1 MKIAATNLP
10 DIFVLEP
17 AVHGDERGFFFE
29 SFNQKRFEEAIG
41 RKTQFVQDNHSRS
54 VKGVLRG
61 LHYQIK
67 QPQGKLIR
75 ALQGEIFDV
84 AVDLRRHSATF
95 GKWSGTVLSAENKK
109 QMWVPE
115 GFAHGFVVTER
126 DGGNSLQGHRL
137 LRAAARAFAALERPS
152 GCDSLAAGWSAD
164 SVRQRP
170 GRGSACAGG
179 GFRVRLLVTGAN
191 GQVGWELR
199 QSLAPLGEVIA
210 LDRAACDLARPAEAA
225 RILRAATPDI
235 IVNAAAYT
243 AVDRAEQEE
252 ELATLI
258 NGTAVGEIAETARQ
272 LGALLI
278 HYSTDYVFDGRKDA
292 PYAEDDVPHP
302 ISAYGRSKL
311 AGERAI
317 AQCGGR
323 YLIVRTSWIYA
334 ARGHNFLKTVLRLAR
349 ERDELRIV
357 DDQIG
362 APTWA
367 RDLAAAT
374 AVMTRQARQ
383 EIARDDFESGLFHV
397 TGSGATSWFVFA
409 QAVVKQAEQSG
420 LLARKS
426 KIVPIA
432 SSEYP
437 VAATRPK
444 NSRLSGARA
453 RNRFMIALPEWE
465 QSLAL
470 CMRELSA

>member
-1 MKIAATNLP
+1 
-10 DIFVLEP
+10 
-17 AVHGDERGFFFE
+17 
-29 SFNQKRFEEAIG
+29 
-41 RKTQFVQDNHSRS
+41 
-54 VKGVLRG
+54 
-61 LHYQIK
+61 
-67 QPQGKLIR
+67 
-75 ALQGEIFDV
+75 
-84 AVDLRRHSATF
+84 
-95 GKWSGTVLSAENKK
+95 
-109 QMWVPE
+109 
-115 GFAHGFVVTER
+115 
-126 DGGNSLQGHRL
+126 
-137 LRAAARAFAALERPS
+137 
-152 GCDSLAAGWSAD
+152 
-164 SVRQRP
+164 
-170 GRGSACAGG
+170 
-179 GFRVRLLVTGAN
+179 LLVTGAD
-191 GQVGWELR
+191 GQVGCELR
-199 QSLAPLGEVIA
+199 QSLAPLGQVIA
-210 LDRAACDLARPAEAA
+210 LDRAACDLARPAEVA
-225 RILRAATPDI
+225 RILRAATPDV

-258 NGTAVGEIAETARQ
+258 NGTAVGEIAQAARQ

-292 PYAEDDVPHP
+292 PYAEDDVPSP

-349 ERDELRIV
+349 ERDELSIV

-374 AVMTRQARQ
+374 AAMTRQARQ

-409 QAVVKQAEQSG
+409 KAVVKQAEQYG

-453 RNRFMIALPEWE
+453 RHRFQIALPEWE
-465 QSLAL
+465 QSLAV

>member
-1 MKIAATNLP
+1 M
-10 DIFVLEP
+10 
-17 AVHGDERGFFFE
+17 
-29 SFNQKRFEEAIG
+29 
-41 RKTQFVQDNHSRS
+41 
-54 VKGVLRG
+54 
-61 LHYQIK
+61 
-67 QPQGKLIR
+67 
-75 ALQGEIFDV
+75 
-84 AVDLRRHSATF
+84 
-95 GKWSGTVLSAENKK
+95 
-109 QMWVPE
+109 
-115 GFAHGFVVTER
+115 
-126 DGGNSLQGHRL
+126 
-137 LRAAARAFAALERPS
+137 
-152 GCDSLAAGWSAD
+152 
-164 SVRQRP
+164 
-170 GRGSACAGG
+170 
-179 GFRVRLLVTGAN
+179 RLLVTGAD
-191 GQVGWELR
+191 GQVGCELR
-199 QSLAPLGEVIA
+199 QSLAPLGQVIA
-210 LDRAACDLARPAEAA
+210 LDRAACDLARPAEVA
-225 RILRAATPDI
+225 RILRAATPDV

-258 NGTAVGEIAETARQ
+258 NGTAVGEIAQAARQ

-292 PYAEDDVPHP
+292 PYAEDDVPSP

-426 KIVPIA
+426 KVVPIA

-453 RNRFMIALPEWE
+453 RHRFQIALPEWE
-465 QSLAL
+465 QSLAV

>member
-1 MKIAATNLP
+1 
-10 DIFVLEP
+10 
-17 AVHGDERGFFFE
+17 
-29 SFNQKRFEEAIG
+29 
-41 RKTQFVQDNHSRS
+41 
-54 VKGVLRG
+54 
-61 LHYQIK
+61 
-67 QPQGKLIR
+67 
-75 ALQGEIFDV
+75 
-84 AVDLRRHSATF
+84 
-95 GKWSGTVLSAENKK
+95 
-109 QMWVPE
+109 
-115 GFAHGFVVTER
+115 
-126 DGGNSLQGHRL
+126 
-137 LRAAARAFAALERPS
+137 
-152 GCDSLAAGWSAD
+152 
-164 SVRQRP
+164 
-170 GRGSACAGG
+170 
-179 GFRVRLLVTGAN
+179 VRLLVTGAN
-191 GQVGWELR
+191 GQVGCELR

-210 LDRAACDLARPAEAA
+210 LDRAACDLARPAEVA

-258 NGTAVGEIAETARQ
+258 NGTAVGEIAQAARQ

-292 PYAEDDVPHP
+292 PYAEDDVPSP

-374 AVMTRQARQ
+374 AAMTRQARQ

-409 QAVVKQAEQSG
+409 QAVVKQAEQFG

-453 RNRFMIALPEWE
+453 RHRFQIALPEWE
-465 QSLAL
+465 QSLAV

>member
-1 MKIAATNLP
+1 
-10 DIFVLEP
+10 
-17 AVHGDERGFFFE
+17 
-29 SFNQKRFEEAIG
+29 
-41 RKTQFVQDNHSRS
+41 
-54 VKGVLRG
+54 VK
-61 LHYQIK
+61 
-67 QPQGKLIR
+67 
-75 ALQGEIFDV
+75 
-84 AVDLRRHSATF
+84 
-95 GKWSGTVLSAENKK
+95 
-109 QMWVPE
+109 
-115 GFAHGFVVTER
+115 
-126 DGGNSLQGHRL
+126 
-137 LRAAARAFAALERPS
+137 
-152 GCDSLAAGWSAD
+152 
-164 SVRQRP
+164 
-170 GRGSACAGG
+170 
-179 GFRVRLLVTGAN
+179 LLVTGAN
-191 GQVGWELR
+191 GQVGCELR

-210 LDRAACDLARPAEAA
+210 LDRAACDLARPAEVAQ
-225 RILRAATPDI
+225 ILRAATPDV

-258 NGTAVGEIAETARQ
+258 NGTAVGEIAQAARQ

-292 PYAEDDVPHP
+292 PYAEDDVPSP

-409 QAVVKQAEQSG
+409 KAVVKQAEQYG

-453 RNRFMIALPEWE
+453 RHRFQIALPEWE
-465 QSLAL
+465 QSLAV

>member
-1 MKIAATNLP
+1 
-10 DIFVLEP
+10 
-17 AVHGDERGFFFE
+17 
-29 SFNQKRFEEAIG
+29 
-41 RKTQFVQDNHSRS
+41 
-54 VKGVLRG
+54 
-61 LHYQIK
+61 
-67 QPQGKLIR
+67 
-75 ALQGEIFDV
+75 
-84 AVDLRRHSATF
+84 
-95 GKWSGTVLSAENKK
+95 
-109 QMWVPE
+109 
-115 GFAHGFVVTER
+115 
-126 DGGNSLQGHRL
+126 
-137 LRAAARAFAALERPS
+137 
-152 GCDSLAAGWSAD
+152 
-164 SVRQRP
+164 
-170 GRGSACAGG
+170 
-179 GFRVRLLVTGAN
+179 VRLLVTGAN
-191 GQVGWELR
+191 GQVGCELR
-199 QSLAPLGEVIA
+199 QSLAPLGQVIA

-225 RILRAATPDI
+225 RILREAAPDI

-258 NGTAVGEIAETARQ
+258 NGTAVGEIAQAARQ

-292 PYAEDDVPHP
+292 PYAEDDVPSP

-374 AVMTRQARQ
+374 AAMTRQARQ

-409 QAVVKQAEQSG
+409 QAVVKQAEQFG

-453 RNRFMIALPEWE
+453 RHRFQIALPEWE
-465 QSLAL
+465 QSLAV

>member
-1 MKIAATNLP
+1 MK
-10 DIFVLEP
+10 
-17 AVHGDERGFFFE
+17 
-29 SFNQKRFEEAIG
+29 
-41 RKTQFVQDNHSRS
+41 
-54 VKGVLRG
+54 
-61 LHYQIK
+61 
-67 QPQGKLIR
+67 
-75 ALQGEIFDV
+75 
-84 AVDLRRHSATF
+84 
-95 GKWSGTVLSAENKK
+95 
-109 QMWVPE
+109 
-115 GFAHGFVVTER
+115 
-126 DGGNSLQGHRL
+126 
-137 LRAAARAFAALERPS
+137 
-152 GCDSLAAGWSAD
+152 
-164 SVRQRP
+164 
-170 GRGSACAGG
+170 
-179 GFRVRLLVTGAN
+179 LLVTGAN
-191 GQVGWELR
+191 GQVGCELR

-210 LDRAACDLARPAEAA
+210 LDRAACDLARPAEVA

-258 NGTAVGEIAETARQ
+258 NGTAVGEIAQAARQ

-292 PYAEDDVPHP
+292 PYAEDDVPSP

-409 QAVVKQAEQSG
+409 QAVVKQAEQFG

-453 RNRFMIALPEWE
+453 RHRFQIALPEWE
-465 QSLAL
+465 QSLAV

>member
-1 MKIAATNLP
+1 
-10 DIFVLEP
+10 
-17 AVHGDERGFFFE
+17 
-29 SFNQKRFEEAIG
+29 
-41 RKTQFVQDNHSRS
+41 
-54 VKGVLRG
+54 VK
-61 LHYQIK
+61 
-67 QPQGKLIR
+67 
-75 ALQGEIFDV
+75 
-84 AVDLRRHSATF
+84 
-95 GKWSGTVLSAENKK
+95 
-109 QMWVPE
+109 
-115 GFAHGFVVTER
+115 
-126 DGGNSLQGHRL
+126 
-137 LRAAARAFAALERPS
+137 
-152 GCDSLAAGWSAD
+152 
-164 SVRQRP
+164 
-170 GRGSACAGG
+170 
-179 GFRVRLLVTGAN
+179 LLVTGAN
-191 GQVGWELR
+191 GQVGCELR

-210 LDRAACDLARPAEAA
+210 LDRAACDLARPAEVA

-258 NGTAVGEIAETARQ
+258 NGTAVGEIAQAARQ

-292 PYAEDDVPHP
+292 PYAEDDVPSP

-357 DDQIG
+357 EDQIG

-409 QAVVKQAEQSG
+409 KAVVKQAEQYG

-453 RNRFMIALPEWE
+453 RHRFQIALPEWE
-465 QSLAL
+465 QSLAV
-470 CMRELSA
+470 CMRELRA

>member
-1 MKIAATNLP
+1 MK
-10 DIFVLEP
+10 
-17 AVHGDERGFFFE
+17 
-29 SFNQKRFEEAIG
+29 
-41 RKTQFVQDNHSRS
+41 
-54 VKGVLRG
+54 
-61 LHYQIK
+61 
-67 QPQGKLIR
+67 
-75 ALQGEIFDV
+75 
-84 AVDLRRHSATF
+84 
-95 GKWSGTVLSAENKK
+95 
-109 QMWVPE
+109 
-115 GFAHGFVVTER
+115 
-126 DGGNSLQGHRL
+126 
-137 LRAAARAFAALERPS
+137 
-152 GCDSLAAGWSAD
+152 
-164 SVRQRP
+164 
-170 GRGSACAGG
+170 
-179 GFRVRLLVTGAN
+179 LLVTGAN
-191 GQVGWELR
+191 GQVGCELR

-210 LDRAACDLARPAEAA
+210 LDRAACDLARPAEVA
-225 RILRAATPDI
+225 RILRAATPDV

-258 NGTAVGEIAETARQ
+258 NGTAVGEIAQAARQ

-292 PYAEDDVPHP
+292 PYAEDDVPSP

-357 DDQIG
+357 EDQIG

-409 QAVVKQAEQSG
+409 KAVVKQAEQYG

-453 RNRFMIALPEWE
+453 RHRFQIALPEWE
-465 QSLAL
+465 QSLAV

>member
-1 MKIAATNLP
+1 M
-10 DIFVLEP
+10 
-17 AVHGDERGFFFE
+17 
-29 SFNQKRFEEAIG
+29 
-41 RKTQFVQDNHSRS
+41 
-54 VKGVLRG
+54 
-61 LHYQIK
+61 
-67 QPQGKLIR
+67 
-75 ALQGEIFDV
+75 
-84 AVDLRRHSATF
+84 
-95 GKWSGTVLSAENKK
+95 
-109 QMWVPE
+109 
-115 GFAHGFVVTER
+115 
-126 DGGNSLQGHRL
+126 
-137 LRAAARAFAALERPS
+137 
-152 GCDSLAAGWSAD
+152 
-164 SVRQRP
+164 
-170 GRGSACAGG
+170 
-179 GFRVRLLVTGAN
+179 RLLVIGAN
-191 GQVGWELR
+191 GQVGCELR

-210 LDRAACDLARPAEAA
+210 LDRAACDLARPAEVA
-225 RILRAATPDI
+225 RILRAATPDV

-258 NGTAVGEIAETARQ
+258 NGTAVGEIAQAARQ

-292 PYAEDDVPHP
+292 PYAEDDVPSP

-357 DDQIG
+357 EDQIG

-409 QAVVKQAEQSG
+409 KAVVKQAEQYG

-453 RNRFMIALPEWE
+453 RHRFQIALPEWE
-465 QSLAL
+465 QSLAV

>member
-1 MKIAATNLP
+1 MK
-10 DIFVLEP
+10 
-17 AVHGDERGFFFE
+17 
-29 SFNQKRFEEAIG
+29 
-41 RKTQFVQDNHSRS
+41 
-54 VKGVLRG
+54 
-61 LHYQIK
+61 
-67 QPQGKLIR
+67 
-75 ALQGEIFDV
+75 
-84 AVDLRRHSATF
+84 
-95 GKWSGTVLSAENKK
+95 
-109 QMWVPE
+109 
-115 GFAHGFVVTER
+115 
-126 DGGNSLQGHRL
+126 
-137 LRAAARAFAALERPS
+137 
-152 GCDSLAAGWSAD
+152 
-164 SVRQRP
+164 
-170 GRGSACAGG
+170 
-179 GFRVRLLVTGAN
+179 LLVTGAN
-191 GQVGWELR
+191 GQVGCELR
-199 QSLAPLGEVIA
+199 QSLAPLGQVIA

-225 RILRAATPDI
+225 RILREAAPDI

-258 NGTAVGEIAETARQ
+258 NGTAVGEIAQAARQ
-272 LGALLI
+272 LGAMLI

-292 PYAEDDVPHP
+292 PYAEDDVPSP
-302 ISAYGRSKL
+302 LSAYGRSKL

-357 DDQIG
+357 EDQIG

-409 QAVVKQAEQSG
+409 KAVVKQAEQYG

-453 RNRFMIALPEWE
+453 RHRFQIALPEWE
-465 QSLAL
+465 QSLAV

>member
-1 MKIAATNLP
+1 
-10 DIFVLEP
+10 
-17 AVHGDERGFFFE
+17 
-29 SFNQKRFEEAIG
+29 
-41 RKTQFVQDNHSRS
+41 
-54 VKGVLRG
+54 VK
-61 LHYQIK
+61 
-67 QPQGKLIR
+67 
-75 ALQGEIFDV
+75 
-84 AVDLRRHSATF
+84 
-95 GKWSGTVLSAENKK
+95 
-109 QMWVPE
+109 
-115 GFAHGFVVTER
+115 
-126 DGGNSLQGHRL
+126 
-137 LRAAARAFAALERPS
+137 
-152 GCDSLAAGWSAD
+152 
-164 SVRQRP
+164 
-170 GRGSACAGG
+170 
-179 GFRVRLLVTGAN
+179 LLVTGAN
-191 GQVGWELR
+191 GQVGCELR

-210 LDRAACDLARPAEAA
+210 LDRAACDLARPAEVA

-258 NGTAVGEIAETARQ
+258 NGTAVGEIAQAARQ

-292 PYAEDDVPHP
+292 PYAEDDVPSP

-409 QAVVKQAEQSG
+409 KAVVKQAEQYG

-453 RNRFMIALPEWE
+453 RHRFQIALPEWE
-465 QSLAL
+465 QSLAV

>member
-1 MKIAATNLP
+1 
-10 DIFVLEP
+10 
-17 AVHGDERGFFFE
+17 
-29 SFNQKRFEEAIG
+29 
-41 RKTQFVQDNHSRS
+41 
-54 VKGVLRG
+54 
-61 LHYQIK
+61 
-67 QPQGKLIR
+67 
-75 ALQGEIFDV
+75 
-84 AVDLRRHSATF
+84 
-95 GKWSGTVLSAENKK
+95 
-109 QMWVPE
+109 
-115 GFAHGFVVTER
+115 
-126 DGGNSLQGHRL
+126 
-137 LRAAARAFAALERPS
+137 
-152 GCDSLAAGWSAD
+152 
-164 SVRQRP
+164 
-170 GRGSACAGG
+170 
-179 GFRVRLLVTGAN
+179 VRLLVTGAN
-191 GQVGWELR
+191 GQVGCELR
-199 QSLAPLGEVIA
+199 QSLAPLGQVIA
-210 LDRAACDLARPAEAA
+210 LDRAACDLARPAEVA

-374 AVMTRQARQ
+374 AAMTRQARQ

-397 TGSGATSWFVFA
+397 TGFGATSWFVFA
-409 QAVVKQAEQSG
+409 KAVVKQAEQHG

-453 RNRFMIALPEWE
+453 RNRFQIALPEWE
-465 QSLAL
+465 QSLAV

>member
-1 MKIAATNLP
+1 M
-10 DIFVLEP
+10 
-17 AVHGDERGFFFE
+17 
-29 SFNQKRFEEAIG
+29 
-41 RKTQFVQDNHSRS
+41 
-54 VKGVLRG
+54 
-61 LHYQIK
+61 
-67 QPQGKLIR
+67 
-75 ALQGEIFDV
+75 
-84 AVDLRRHSATF
+84 
-95 GKWSGTVLSAENKK
+95 
-109 QMWVPE
+109 
-115 GFAHGFVVTER
+115 
-126 DGGNSLQGHRL
+126 
-137 LRAAARAFAALERPS
+137 
-152 GCDSLAAGWSAD
+152 
-164 SVRQRP
+164 
-170 GRGSACAGG
+170 
-179 GFRVRLLVTGAN
+179 RLLVIGAN
-191 GQVGWELR
+191 GQVGCELR

-210 LDRAACDLARPAEAA
+210 LDRAACDLARPAEVA
-225 RILRAATPDI
+225 RILRAATPDV

-258 NGTAVGEIAETARQ
+258 NGTAVGEIAQAARQ

-292 PYAEDDVPHP
+292 PYAEDDVPSP

-349 ERDELRIV
+349 ERDELRMV

-453 RNRFMIALPEWE
+453 RHRFQIALPEWE
-465 QSLAL
+465 QSLAV

>member
-1 MKIAATNLP
+1 M
-10 DIFVLEP
+10 
-17 AVHGDERGFFFE
+17 
-29 SFNQKRFEEAIG
+29 
-41 RKTQFVQDNHSRS
+41 
-54 VKGVLRG
+54 
-61 LHYQIK
+61 
-67 QPQGKLIR
+67 
-75 ALQGEIFDV
+75 
-84 AVDLRRHSATF
+84 
-95 GKWSGTVLSAENKK
+95 
-109 QMWVPE
+109 
-115 GFAHGFVVTER
+115 
-126 DGGNSLQGHRL
+126 
-137 LRAAARAFAALERPS
+137 
-152 GCDSLAAGWSAD
+152 
-164 SVRQRP
+164 
-170 GRGSACAGG
+170 
-179 GFRVRLLVTGAN
+179 RLLVIGAN
-191 GQVGWELR
+191 GQVGCELR

-210 LDRAACDLARPAEAA
+210 LDRAACDLARPAEVA

-258 NGTAVGEIAETARQ
+258 NGTAVGEIAQAARQ

-292 PYAEDDVPHP
+292 PYAEDDVPSP

-334 ARGHNFLKTVLRLAR
+334 ARGHNFLKTVLRLAG

-374 AVMTRQARQ
+374 AIMTRQARQ

-426 KIVPIA
+426 KVVPIA

-453 RNRFMIALPEWE
+453 RHRFQIALPEWE
-465 QSLAL
+465 QSLAV
-470 CMRELSA
+470 CMR

>member
-1 MKIAATNLP
+1 M
-10 DIFVLEP
+10 
-17 AVHGDERGFFFE
+17 
-29 SFNQKRFEEAIG
+29 
-41 RKTQFVQDNHSRS
+41 
-54 VKGVLRG
+54 
-61 LHYQIK
+61 
-67 QPQGKLIR
+67 
-75 ALQGEIFDV
+75 
-84 AVDLRRHSATF
+84 
-95 GKWSGTVLSAENKK
+95 
-109 QMWVPE
+109 
-115 GFAHGFVVTER
+115 
-126 DGGNSLQGHRL
+126 
-137 LRAAARAFAALERPS
+137 
-152 GCDSLAAGWSAD
+152 
-164 SVRQRP
+164 
-170 GRGSACAGG
+170 
-179 GFRVRLLVTGAN
+179 RLLVTGAN
-191 GQVGWELR
+191 GQVGCELR

-210 LDRAACDLARPAEAA
+210 LDRAACDLARPAEVA

-258 NGTAVGEIAETARQ
+258 NGTAVGEIAQAARQ
-272 LGALLI
+272 LGAMLI

-292 PYAEDDVPHP
+292 PYAEDDVPSP

-374 AVMTRQARQ
+374 AAMTRQARQ

-409 QAVVKQAEQSG
+409 KAVVKQAEQYG

-453 RNRFMIALPEWE
+453 RHRFQIALPEWE
-465 QSLAL
+465 QSLAV

>member
-1 MKIAATNLP
+1 
-10 DIFVLEP
+10 
-17 AVHGDERGFFFE
+17 
-29 SFNQKRFEEAIG
+29 
-41 RKTQFVQDNHSRS
+41 
-54 VKGVLRG
+54 
-61 LHYQIK
+61 
-67 QPQGKLIR
+67 
-75 ALQGEIFDV
+75 
-84 AVDLRRHSATF
+84 
-95 GKWSGTVLSAENKK
+95 
-109 QMWVPE
+109 
-115 GFAHGFVVTER
+115 
-126 DGGNSLQGHRL
+126 
-137 LRAAARAFAALERPS
+137 
-152 GCDSLAAGWSAD
+152 
-164 SVRQRP
+164 
-170 GRGSACAGG
+170 
-179 GFRVRLLVTGAN
+179 VRLLVTGAN
-191 GQVGWELR
+191 GQVGCELR
-199 QSLAPLGEVIA
+199 QSLAPLGQVIA

-225 RILRAATPDI
+225 RILREAAPDI

-258 NGTAVGEIAETARQ
+258 NGTAVGEIAQAARQ

-292 PYAEDDVPHP
+292 PYAEDDVPSP

-357 DDQIG
+357 EDQIG

-409 QAVVKQAEQSG
+409 KAVVKQAEQYG

-453 RNRFMIALPEWE
+453 RHRFQIALPEWE
-465 QSLAL
+465 QSLAV

>member
-1 MKIAATNLP
+1 M
-10 DIFVLEP
+10 
-17 AVHGDERGFFFE
+17 
-29 SFNQKRFEEAIG
+29 
-41 RKTQFVQDNHSRS
+41 
-54 VKGVLRG
+54 
-61 LHYQIK
+61 
-67 QPQGKLIR
+67 
-75 ALQGEIFDV
+75 
-84 AVDLRRHSATF
+84 
-95 GKWSGTVLSAENKK
+95 
-109 QMWVPE
+109 
-115 GFAHGFVVTER
+115 
-126 DGGNSLQGHRL
+126 
-137 LRAAARAFAALERPS
+137 
-152 GCDSLAAGWSAD
+152 
-164 SVRQRP
+164 
-170 GRGSACAGG
+170 
-179 GFRVRLLVTGAN
+179 RLLVTGAD
-191 GQVGWELR
+191 GQVGCELR
-199 QSLAPLGEVIA
+199 QSLAPLGQVIA
-210 LDRAACDLARPAEAA
+210 LDRAACDLARPAEVA

-258 NGTAVGEIAETARQ
+258 NGTAVGEIAQAARQ

-374 AVMTRQARQ
+374 AAMTRQARQ

-397 TGSGATSWFVFA
+397 TGSGATSWFDFA
-409 QAVVKQAEQSG
+409 QAVVKQAEQYG

-453 RNRFMIALPEWE
+453 RHRFQIALPEWE
-465 QSLAL
+465 QSLAV

>member
-1 MKIAATNLP
+1 
-10 DIFVLEP
+10 
-17 AVHGDERGFFFE
+17 
-29 SFNQKRFEEAIG
+29 
-41 RKTQFVQDNHSRS
+41 
-54 VKGVLRG
+54 
-61 LHYQIK
+61 
-67 QPQGKLIR
+67 
-75 ALQGEIFDV
+75 
-84 AVDLRRHSATF
+84 
-95 GKWSGTVLSAENKK
+95 
-109 QMWVPE
+109 
-115 GFAHGFVVTER
+115 
-126 DGGNSLQGHRL
+126 
-137 LRAAARAFAALERPS
+137 
-152 GCDSLAAGWSAD
+152 
-164 SVRQRP
+164 
-170 GRGSACAGG
+170 
-179 GFRVRLLVTGAN
+179 VRLLVIGAN
-191 GQVGWELR
+191 GQVGCELR

-210 LDRAACDLARPAEAA
+210 LDRAACDLARPAEVA
-225 RILRAATPDI
+225 RILRAATPDV

-258 NGTAVGEIAETARQ
+258 NGTAVGEIAQAARQ

-292 PYAEDDVPHP
+292 PYAEDDVPSP

-397 TGSGATSWFVFA
+397 TGSGATSWFIFA
-409 QAVVKQAEQSG
+409 QAAVKQAEQSG

-453 RNRFMIALPEWE
+453 RHRFQIALPEWE
-465 QSLAL
+465 QSLAV

>member
-1 MKIAATNLP
+1 MK
-10 DIFVLEP
+10 
-17 AVHGDERGFFFE
+17 
-29 SFNQKRFEEAIG
+29 
-41 RKTQFVQDNHSRS
+41 
-54 VKGVLRG
+54 
-61 LHYQIK
+61 
-67 QPQGKLIR
+67 
-75 ALQGEIFDV
+75 
-84 AVDLRRHSATF
+84 
-95 GKWSGTVLSAENKK
+95 
-109 QMWVPE
+109 
-115 GFAHGFVVTER
+115 
-126 DGGNSLQGHRL
+126 
-137 LRAAARAFAALERPS
+137 
-152 GCDSLAAGWSAD
+152 
-164 SVRQRP
+164 
-170 GRGSACAGG
+170 
-179 GFRVRLLVTGAN
+179 LLVTGAN
-191 GQVGWELR
+191 GQVGCELR

-210 LDRAACDLARPAEAA
+210 LDRAACDLARPAEVA

-258 NGTAVGEIAETARQ
+258 NGTAVGEIAQAARQ

-292 PYAEDDVPHP
+292 PYAEDDVPSP

-374 AVMTRQARQ
+374 AAMTRQARQ

-409 QAVVKQAEQSG
+409 QAVVKQAEQFG

-453 RNRFMIALPEWE
+453 RHRFQIALPEWE
-465 QSLAL
+465 QSLAV

>member
-1 MKIAATNLP
+1 
-10 DIFVLEP
+10 V
-17 AVHGDERGFFFE
+17 
-29 SFNQKRFEEAIG
+29 
-41 RKTQFVQDNHSRS
+41 
-54 VKGVLRG
+54 
-61 LHYQIK
+61 
-67 QPQGKLIR
+67 
-75 ALQGEIFDV
+75 
-84 AVDLRRHSATF
+84 
-95 GKWSGTVLSAENKK
+95 
-109 QMWVPE
+109 
-115 GFAHGFVVTER
+115 
-126 DGGNSLQGHRL
+126 
-137 LRAAARAFAALERPS
+137 
-152 GCDSLAAGWSAD
+152 
-164 SVRQRP
+164 
-170 GRGSACAGG
+170 
-179 GFRVRLLVTGAN
+179 
-191 GQVGWELR
+191 
-199 QSLAPLGEVIA
+199 
-210 LDRAACDLARPAEAA
+210 A

-258 NGTAVGEIAETARQ
+258 NGTAVGEIAQAARQ

-292 PYAEDDVPHP
+292 PYAEDDVPSP

-374 AVMTRQARQ
+374 AAMTRQARQ

-409 QAVVKQAEQSG
+409 QAVVKQAEQFG

-453 RNRFMIALPEWE
+453 RHRFQIALPEWE
-465 QSLAL
+465 QSLAV

>member
-1 MKIAATNLP
+1 M
-10 DIFVLEP
+10 
-17 AVHGDERGFFFE
+17 
-29 SFNQKRFEEAIG
+29 
-41 RKTQFVQDNHSRS
+41 
-54 VKGVLRG
+54 
-61 LHYQIK
+61 
-67 QPQGKLIR
+67 
-75 ALQGEIFDV
+75 
-84 AVDLRRHSATF
+84 
-95 GKWSGTVLSAENKK
+95 
-109 QMWVPE
+109 
-115 GFAHGFVVTER
+115 
-126 DGGNSLQGHRL
+126 
-137 LRAAARAFAALERPS
+137 
-152 GCDSLAAGWSAD
+152 
-164 SVRQRP
+164 
-170 GRGSACAGG
+170 
-179 GFRVRLLVTGAN
+179 RLLVTGAN
-191 GQVGWELR
+191 GQVGCELR

-210 LDRAACDLARPAEAA
+210 LDRAACDLARPAEVA

-258 NGTAVGEIAETARQ
+258 NGTAVGEIAQAARQ

-292 PYAEDDVPHP
+292 PYAEDDVPSP

-374 AVMTRQARQ
+374 AAMTRQARQ

-409 QAVVKQAEQSG
+409 QAVVKQAEQFG

-453 RNRFMIALPEWE
+453 RHRFQIALPEWE
-465 QSLAL
+465 QSLAV

>member
-1 MKIAATNLP
+1 M
-10 DIFVLEP
+10 
-17 AVHGDERGFFFE
+17 
-29 SFNQKRFEEAIG
+29 
-41 RKTQFVQDNHSRS
+41 
-54 VKGVLRG
+54 
-61 LHYQIK
+61 
-67 QPQGKLIR
+67 
-75 ALQGEIFDV
+75 
-84 AVDLRRHSATF
+84 
-95 GKWSGTVLSAENKK
+95 
-109 QMWVPE
+109 
-115 GFAHGFVVTER
+115 
-126 DGGNSLQGHRL
+126 
-137 LRAAARAFAALERPS
+137 
-152 GCDSLAAGWSAD
+152 
-164 SVRQRP
+164 
-170 GRGSACAGG
+170 
-179 GFRVRLLVTGAN
+179 RLLVTGAN
-191 GQVGWELR
+191 GQVGCELR

-210 LDRAACDLARPAEAA
+210 LDRAACDLARPAEVA

-258 NGTAVGEIAETARQ
+258 NGTAVGEIAQAARQ

-292 PYAEDDVPHP
+292 PYAEDDVPSP

-374 AVMTRQARQ
+374 AVMSKQARQ
-383 EIARDDFESGLFHV
+383 EIARDGFESGLFHV

-409 QAVVKQAEQSG
+409 QAVVKQAEQYG

-453 RNRFMIALPEWE
+453 RHRFQIALPEWE
-465 QSLAL
+465 QSLAV

>member
-1 MKIAATNLP
+1 M
-10 DIFVLEP
+10 
-17 AVHGDERGFFFE
+17 
-29 SFNQKRFEEAIG
+29 
-41 RKTQFVQDNHSRS
+41 
-54 VKGVLRG
+54 
-61 LHYQIK
+61 
-67 QPQGKLIR
+67 
-75 ALQGEIFDV
+75 
-84 AVDLRRHSATF
+84 
-95 GKWSGTVLSAENKK
+95 
-109 QMWVPE
+109 
-115 GFAHGFVVTER
+115 
-126 DGGNSLQGHRL
+126 
-137 LRAAARAFAALERPS
+137 
-152 GCDSLAAGWSAD
+152 
-164 SVRQRP
+164 
-170 GRGSACAGG
+170 
-179 GFRVRLLVTGAN
+179 RLLVTGAN

-258 NGTAVGEIAETARQ
+258 NGTAVGEIAEAARQ

-374 AVMTRQARQ
+374 AVMSKQARQ
-383 EIARDDFESGLFHV
+383 EIARDGFESGLFHV

-409 QAVVKQAEQSG
+409 QAVVKQAEQYG

-453 RNRFMIALPEWE
+453 RHRFQIALPEWE
-465 QSLAL
+465 QSLAV

>member
-1 MKIAATNLP
+1 
-10 DIFVLEP
+10 
-17 AVHGDERGFFFE
+17 
-29 SFNQKRFEEAIG
+29 
-41 RKTQFVQDNHSRS
+41 
-54 VKGVLRG
+54 VK
-61 LHYQIK
+61 
-67 QPQGKLIR
+67 
-75 ALQGEIFDV
+75 
-84 AVDLRRHSATF
+84 
-95 GKWSGTVLSAENKK
+95 
-109 QMWVPE
+109 
-115 GFAHGFVVTER
+115 
-126 DGGNSLQGHRL
+126 
-137 LRAAARAFAALERPS
+137 
-152 GCDSLAAGWSAD
+152 
-164 SVRQRP
+164 
-170 GRGSACAGG
+170 
-179 GFRVRLLVTGAN
+179 LLVTGAN
-191 GQVGWELR
+191 GQVGCELR

-210 LDRAACDLARPAEAA
+210 LDRAACDLARPAEVA

-258 NGTAVGEIAETARQ
+258 NGTAVGEIAQAARQ

-292 PYAEDDVPHP
+292 PYAEDDVPSP

-357 DDQIG
+357 EDQIG

-409 QAVVKQAEQSG
+409 RAVVKQAEQFG

-453 RNRFMIALPEWE
+453 RHRFQIALPEWE
-465 QSLAL
+465 QSLAV

>member
-1 MKIAATNLP
+1 M
-10 DIFVLEP
+10 
-17 AVHGDERGFFFE
+17 
-29 SFNQKRFEEAIG
+29 
-41 RKTQFVQDNHSRS
+41 
-54 VKGVLRG
+54 
-61 LHYQIK
+61 
-67 QPQGKLIR
+67 
-75 ALQGEIFDV
+75 
-84 AVDLRRHSATF
+84 
-95 GKWSGTVLSAENKK
+95 
-109 QMWVPE
+109 
-115 GFAHGFVVTER
+115 
-126 DGGNSLQGHRL
+126 
-137 LRAAARAFAALERPS
+137 
-152 GCDSLAAGWSAD
+152 
-164 SVRQRP
+164 
-170 GRGSACAGG
+170 
-179 GFRVRLLVTGAN
+179 RLLVTGAD
-191 GQVGWELR
+191 GQVGCELR

-210 LDRAACDLARPAEAA
+210 LDRAACDLARPAEVA
-225 RILRAATPDI
+225 RILRAATPDV

-252 ELATLI
+252 QLATLI
-258 NGTAVGEIAETARQ
+258 NGTAVGEIAQAARQ

-292 PYAEDDVPHP
+292 PYAEDDVPSP

-409 QAVVKQAEQSG
+409 KAVVKQAEQYG

-453 RNRFMIALPEWE
+453 RHRFQIALPEWE
-465 QSLAL
+465 QSLAV

>member
-1 MKIAATNLP
+1 
-10 DIFVLEP
+10 
-17 AVHGDERGFFFE
+17 
-29 SFNQKRFEEAIG
+29 
-41 RKTQFVQDNHSRS
+41 
-54 VKGVLRG
+54 VK
-61 LHYQIK
+61 
-67 QPQGKLIR
+67 
-75 ALQGEIFDV
+75 
-84 AVDLRRHSATF
+84 
-95 GKWSGTVLSAENKK
+95 
-109 QMWVPE
+109 
-115 GFAHGFVVTER
+115 
-126 DGGNSLQGHRL
+126 
-137 LRAAARAFAALERPS
+137 
-152 GCDSLAAGWSAD
+152 
-164 SVRQRP
+164 
-170 GRGSACAGG
+170 
-179 GFRVRLLVTGAN
+179 LLVTGAN
-191 GQVGWELR
+191 GQVGCELR

-210 LDRAACDLARPAEAA
+210 LDRAACDLARPAEVA

-357 DDQIG
+357 DYQIG

-374 AVMTRQARQ
+374 AVMSKQARQ

-409 QAVVKQAEQSG
+409 QAVVKQAEQYG

-453 RNRFMIALPEWE
+453 RHRFQIALPEWE
-465 QSLAL
+465 QSLAV

>member
-1 MKIAATNLP
+1 M
-10 DIFVLEP
+10 
-17 AVHGDERGFFFE
+17 
-29 SFNQKRFEEAIG
+29 
-41 RKTQFVQDNHSRS
+41 
-54 VKGVLRG
+54 
-61 LHYQIK
+61 
-67 QPQGKLIR
+67 
-75 ALQGEIFDV
+75 
-84 AVDLRRHSATF
+84 
-95 GKWSGTVLSAENKK
+95 
-109 QMWVPE
+109 
-115 GFAHGFVVTER
+115 
-126 DGGNSLQGHRL
+126 
-137 LRAAARAFAALERPS
+137 
-152 GCDSLAAGWSAD
+152 
-164 SVRQRP
+164 
-170 GRGSACAGG
+170 
-179 GFRVRLLVTGAN
+179 RLLVTGAN
-191 GQVGWELR
+191 GQVGCELR

-210 LDRAACDLARPAEAA
+210 LDRAACDLARPAEVA

-258 NGTAVGEIAETARQ
+258 NGTAVGEIAQAARQ

-292 PYAEDDVPHP
+292 PYAEDDVPSP

-409 QAVVKQAEQSG
+409 KAVVKQAEQYG

-453 RNRFMIALPEWE
+453 RHRFQIALPEWE
-465 QSLAL
+465 QSLAV

>member
-1 MKIAATNLP
+1 L
-10 DIFVLEP
+10 
-17 AVHGDERGFFFE
+17 
-29 SFNQKRFEEAIG
+29 
-41 RKTQFVQDNHSRS
+41 
-54 VKGVLRG
+54 
-61 LHYQIK
+61 
-67 QPQGKLIR
+67 
-75 ALQGEIFDV
+75 
-84 AVDLRRHSATF
+84 
-95 GKWSGTVLSAENKK
+95 
-109 QMWVPE
+109 
-115 GFAHGFVVTER
+115 
-126 DGGNSLQGHRL
+126 
-137 LRAAARAFAALERPS
+137 
-152 GCDSLAAGWSAD
+152 
-164 SVRQRP
+164 
-170 GRGSACAGG
+170 
-179 GFRVRLLVTGAN
+179 RLLVTGAN

-225 RILRAATPDI
+225 RILREATPDI

-258 NGTAVGEIAETARQ
+258 NGTAVGEIAQAARQ

-311 AGERAI
+311 AGERAM

-374 AVMTRQARQ
+374 AAMTRQARQ

-409 QAVVKQAEQSG
+409 QAVVKQAEQYG

-453 RNRFMIALPEWE
+453 RHRFQIALPEWE
-465 QSLAL
+465 QSLAV

>member
-1 MKIAATNLP
+1 M
-10 DIFVLEP
+10 
-17 AVHGDERGFFFE
+17 
-29 SFNQKRFEEAIG
+29 
-41 RKTQFVQDNHSRS
+41 
-54 VKGVLRG
+54 
-61 LHYQIK
+61 
-67 QPQGKLIR
+67 
-75 ALQGEIFDV
+75 
-84 AVDLRRHSATF
+84 
-95 GKWSGTVLSAENKK
+95 
-109 QMWVPE
+109 
-115 GFAHGFVVTER
+115 
-126 DGGNSLQGHRL
+126 
-137 LRAAARAFAALERPS
+137 
-152 GCDSLAAGWSAD
+152 
-164 SVRQRP
+164 
-170 GRGSACAGG
+170 
-179 GFRVRLLVTGAN
+179 RLLVTGAD
-191 GQVGWELR
+191 GQVGCELR
-199 QSLAPLGEVIA
+199 QSLAPLGQVIA
-210 LDRAACDLARPAEAA
+210 LDRAACDLARPAEVA
-225 RILRAATPDI
+225 RILRAATPDV

-258 NGTAVGEIAETARQ
+258 NGTAVGEIAQAARQ

-292 PYAEDDVPHP
+292 PYAEDDVPSP

-357 DDQIG
+357 EDQIG

-409 QAVVKQAEQSG
+409 KAVVKQAEQYG

-453 RNRFMIALPEWE
+453 RHRFQIALPEWE
-465 QSLAL
+465 QSLAV

>member
-1 MKIAATNLP
+1 
-10 DIFVLEP
+10 
-17 AVHGDERGFFFE
+17 
-29 SFNQKRFEEAIG
+29 
-41 RKTQFVQDNHSRS
+41 
-54 VKGVLRG
+54 
-61 LHYQIK
+61 
-67 QPQGKLIR
+67 
-75 ALQGEIFDV
+75 
-84 AVDLRRHSATF
+84 
-95 GKWSGTVLSAENKK
+95 
-109 QMWVPE
+109 
-115 GFAHGFVVTER
+115 
-126 DGGNSLQGHRL
+126 
-137 LRAAARAFAALERPS
+137 
-152 GCDSLAAGWSAD
+152 
-164 SVRQRP
+164 
-170 GRGSACAGG
+170 
-179 GFRVRLLVTGAN
+179 VRLLVTGAN
-191 GQVGWELR
+191 GQVGCELR

-225 RILRAATPDI
+225 RILREATPDI

-357 DDQIG
+357 EDQIG

-409 QAVVKQAEQSG
+409 KAVVKQAEQYG

-453 RNRFMIALPEWE
+453 RHRFQIALPEWE
-465 QSLAL
+465 QSLAV

>member
-1 MKIAATNLP
+1 
-10 DIFVLEP
+10 
-17 AVHGDERGFFFE
+17 
-29 SFNQKRFEEAIG
+29 
-41 RKTQFVQDNHSRS
+41 
-54 VKGVLRG
+54 VK
-61 LHYQIK
+61 
-67 QPQGKLIR
+67 
-75 ALQGEIFDV
+75 
-84 AVDLRRHSATF
+84 
-95 GKWSGTVLSAENKK
+95 
-109 QMWVPE
+109 
-115 GFAHGFVVTER
+115 
-126 DGGNSLQGHRL
+126 
-137 LRAAARAFAALERPS
+137 
-152 GCDSLAAGWSAD
+152 
-164 SVRQRP
+164 
-170 GRGSACAGG
+170 
-179 GFRVRLLVTGAN
+179 LLVTGAN
-191 GQVGWELR
+191 GQVGCELR

-210 LDRAACDLARPAEAA
+210 LDRAACDLARPAEVA

-258 NGTAVGEIAETARQ
+258 NGTAVGEIAQAARQ

-292 PYAEDDVPHP
+292 PYAEDDVPSP

-397 TGSGATSWFVFA
+397 TGSGATSWFIFA
-409 QAVVKQAEQSG
+409 QAAVKQAEQSG

-444 NSRLSGARA
+444 NSRLSGARV
-453 RNRFMIALPEWE
+453 RNRFRIALPEWE
-465 QSLAL
+465 QSLAV